1 MNDPYLIPNSSVL
14 KNKLNIT
21 NQEELDQAE
30 SAISKFRL
38 ATINEVKGDY
48 DYKHLMDIHKHIL
61 GDIYEWAGQPR
72 LMDIEKAEP
81 VLSGMSVQYSQ
92 NKKIPAEAKAAIN
105 QLKKVNWSN
114 LDTYEQKAEAFSKT
128 MAALWQV
135 HPFREGNT
143 RTVTEF
149 CVQYAATQ
157 NIFIDKKL
165 FAQNASFTRNALVM
179 ASIGQYS
186 DFSYLN
192 RIVKDAMENG
202 DKTRVSLQ
210 EKNNPTK
217 STSKDI
223 FSLKGVKEVDAKIK
237 AQKQQTKENKR
248 DHQSR

>member
-1 MNDPYLIPNSSVL
+1 M
-14 KNKLNIT
+14 NIT
-21 NQEELDQAE
+21 DQEELDQAE

-38 ATINEVKGDY
+38 ATVNEVKGDF

-105 QLKKVNWSN
+105 ELKKVNWSN
-114 LDTYEQKAEAFSKT
+114 LDTYEQKAEAFSKN

-157 NIFIDKKL
+157 NIFLDKKL

-179 ASIGQYS
+179 ASIGEYS
-186 DFSYLN
+186 DFSHLN
-192 RIVKDAMENG
+192 RIVKDAMESG
-202 DKTRVSLQ
+202 DKARVSVK
-210 EKNNPTK
+210 EKNEQTK
-217 STSKDI
+217 SSSKDI
-223 FSLKGVKEVDAKIK
+223 FSLKGLKGIDAKIK
-237 AQKQQTKENKR
+237 EQDYQAKEKKR
-248 DHQSR
+248 DQSR

>member
-21 NQEELDQAE
+21 DQEELDQAE

-38 ATINEVKGDY
+38 ATVNEVKGDF

-105 QLKKVNWSN
+105 ELKKVNWSN
-114 LDTYEQKAEAFSKT
+114 LDTYEQKAEAFSKN
-128 MAALWQV
+128 MATLWQV

-157 NIFIDKKL
+157 NIFLDKTL

-179 ASIGQYS
+179 ASIGEYS
-186 DFSYLN
+186 EFSHLN
-192 RIVKDAMENG
+192 RIVKDAMESA
-202 DKTRVSLQ
+202 DKARISVK
-210 EKNNPTK
+210 EKTEQIK
-217 STSKDI
+217 SASKDV
-223 FSLKGVKEVDAKIK
+223 FSLKGLKEIDAKIK
-237 AQKQQTKENKR
+237 AQQDQTKEKKR
-248 DHQSR
+248 DHSR